1 MANVLKIKRLR
12 RTEASDY
19 LKNEHGISL
28 APKTLA
34 KLAVTG
40 GGPPYQKDGPFPLY
54 TPDGLDAF
62 AESRLSPIVSSTAEL
77 SALKAGR
84 ST

>member
-1 MANVLKIKRLR
+1 MTIFKTTYLR
-12 RTEASDY
+12 RKEASEY
-19 LKNEHGISL
+19 LKDNWGVSL
-28 APKTLA
+28 KPNTLA

-62 AESRLSPIVSSTAEL
+62 AESRLSPIVTSTAEL
-77 SALKAGR
+77 SALKTGR